1 MTVRE
6 RGKIRTPTFDGEN
19 AKIFWRKKGATKVC
33 AALIQKERRLV
44 PREEMKSLLLKT
56 LRSTRGKGDRSS
68 EKIKK
73 TKQARVRENHANRRS
88 AGPSLTRLRNRRRN
102 VTKQNMR
109 KAPQRSNRTSLVRCF
124 LSKNFEVIKIAIA
137 PIGRLT
143 KKTDRHPICSTK
155 NPPRIGPVKNP
166 AETTEPT
173 IPNAWPRSLSGKAVV
188 IIAGP
193 MAMRAEAPNP
203 WIILE
208 PIRKWTVGEK
218 PQRAEPKVKV
228 LRPKR

>member
-1 MTVRE
+1 
-6 RGKIRTPTFDGEN
+6 
-19 AKIFWRKKGATKVC
+19 VC

-44 PREEMKSLLLKT
+44 PREEMKRLLVKK
-56 LRSTRGKGDRSS
+56 LRSTKGEGDRSS

-73 TKQARVRENHANRRS
+73 MKQARVRENHVNRGS
-88 AGPSLTRLRNRRRN
+88 VGPSLTLVRKRRRK
-102 VTKQNMR
+102 VTKQKMR
-109 KAPQRSNRTSLVRCF
+109 KAPRRSNRTSLVRCF
-124 LSKNFEVIKIAIA
+124 LSKNFVVIKIAIA

-143 KKTDRHPICSTK
+143 KKTDRQPICSTK

-173 IPNAWPRSLSGKAVV
+173 IPNAWPRSLSEKAVV

-193 MAMRAEAPNP
+193 MAMRAEAPRP
-203 WIILE
+203 CIILE
-208 PIRKWTVGEK
+208 PIRKWTVGDN

-228 LRPKR
+228 HRPKR